1 MVANYALRYW
11 KALQGFAY
19 PAIRAYMSAL
29 INIPMVVKALIL
41 PWTISS
47 NSPKMGGLLI
57 AGFTNLQLFSHHG
70 QTNSEFP
77 CLEVVKTSQSLN
89 FQHGK
94 INTIVGMTKIW
105 KNYTSTVNK
114 NRNKRN
120 KVKTFEQVNSESPP
134 FPDRQNASRN
144 VYPLKQCSTN

>member
-1 MVANYALRYW
+1 MD
-11 KALQGFAY
+11 
-19 PAIRAYMSAL
+19 
-29 INIPMVVKALIL
+29 
-41 PWTISS
+41 
-47 NSPKMGGLLI
+47 GLLI

-70 QTNSEFP
+70 QANSEFP
-77 CLEVVKTSQSLN
+77 CLEVVKNSQLLI

-94 INTIVGMTKIW
+94 VNTIVGMTKNW
-105 KNYTSTVNK
+105 KNYTSTFNK

-134 FPDRQNASRN
+134 FPDRPNASRN